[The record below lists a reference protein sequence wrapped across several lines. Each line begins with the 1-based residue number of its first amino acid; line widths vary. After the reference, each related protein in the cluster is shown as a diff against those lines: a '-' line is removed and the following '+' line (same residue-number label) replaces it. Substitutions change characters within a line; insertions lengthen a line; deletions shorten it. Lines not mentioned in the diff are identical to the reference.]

1 MISAILIFLSAIA
14 NAIGDKIQFHWDGSI
29 FAGRGWDS
37 WANPKISWRRKWKWK
52 GEKYDEM
59 IGEAFP
65 GSSTVFVWI
74 TDLWHLSKSF
84 QLTLMMLAIC
94 WWNPIISANNF
105 WFGCL
110 INFAILR
117 IIYGVTFELFF
128 SKILSKKKMSQ
139 IRSKVNDW
147 LNRNTWIEWWLFT
160 NTGRIFLGMIMCV
173 FGGVMETYILPTFL
187 SDEAIDSFP
196 IFRWIMFG
204 GLGILLTISGI
215 MFYWAIKNTFFER
228 RKK

>member
-1 MISAILIFLSAIA
+1 
-14 NAIGDKIQFHWDGSI
+14 
-29 FAGRGWDS
+29 
-37 WANPKISWRRKWKWK
+37 
-52 GEKYDEM
+52 
-59 IGEAFP
+59 
-65 GSSTVFVWI
+65 
-74 TDLWHLSKSF
+74 
-84 QLTLMMLAIC
+84 MMSAIC
-94 WWNPIISANNF
+94 WWNPIISADQF
-105 WFGCL
+105 WFECL
-110 INFAILR
+110 INFTILR

>member
-1 MISAILIFLSAIA
+1 MISAFLIFIAAIA
-14 NAIGDKIQFHWDGSI
+14 NAIGDKIQFHWDSSV
-29 FAGRGWDS
+29 FSKRGWDE

-52 GEKYDEM
+52 GGKFDEM
-59 IGEAFP
+59 QGEAFL
-65 GSSTVFVWI
+65 GSSTVFVWM
-74 TDLWHLSKSF
+74 TDLWHLTKF
-84 QLTLMMLAIC
+84 VQLNSLMMATLL
-94 WWNPIISANNF
+94 WNPLIEMSSSWMNVPFNF
-105 WFGCL
+105 L
-110 INFAILR
+110 LLR
-117 IIYGVTFELFF
+117 IIYGITFEITF
-128 SKILSKKKMSQ
+128 SKILSKTEMNRIKSAL
-139 IRSKVNDW
+139 NNW

-215 MFYWAIKNTFFER
+215 MMYWAIRNTITEI